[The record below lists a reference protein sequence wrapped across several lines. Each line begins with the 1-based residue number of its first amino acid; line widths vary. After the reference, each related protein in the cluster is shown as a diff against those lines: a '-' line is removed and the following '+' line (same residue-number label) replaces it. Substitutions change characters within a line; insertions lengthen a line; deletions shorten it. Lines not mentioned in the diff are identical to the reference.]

1 MWEPSLNREFL
12 FSIWAGFHGQ
22 LRMRAAVAFA
32 VFTGCYR
39 VAAQLEA
46 CAEKNVM
53 QTKSRA
59 TDSLTSQHS
68 ACRHPPDGDV
78 SRILFLVLLLSLL
91 ISENYYG
98 EVKVAAHHIIHSPMS

>member
-1 MWEPSLNREFL
+1 MWEPSLNWEFL

-32 VFTGCYR
+32 VFAGCCR
-39 VAAQLEA
+39 VAAQT

-59 TDSLTSQHS
+59 TDALTSQHS
-68 ACRHPPDGDV
+68 ACRHAPDGDV

-98 EVKVAAHHIIHSPMS
+98 EVKVAAHHIRSPMS